1 MYKKVFFI
9 LALLCAVVQGAWAW
23 SGSGTADSPYI
34 LSTGDDWATFVT
46 QVNAG
51 TDANKH
57 YKLADTWDNST
68 NAVTVAV
75 GTEAHPFAGTFDG
88 NGKTLCV
95 DITDTDTQNH
105 GTAPFRHVKGAT
117 IKNLTVEGSVTG
129 MRHAAG
135 LAGIVHEGTTTVSGC
150 VVKTTVN
157 NSLTS
162 TDDGYIGGVI
172 GHGTSATIVIEN
184 TVFSG
189 YLNNTN
195 NYAGGLVGWSGAN
208 ITFINSFFTGTHGNG
223 LFHPIALHHKDDRP
237 KYFNFGA
244 YYISTT
250 PPTVIDNQ
258 IIGLAGK
265 PVYKE
270 KPSGDNYTKITAA
283 DDAEYYVEA
292 LSYIVRSWDAEN
304 KKVVSTLTPC
314 PTYTVLSGNHEDDW
328 IALYDGYYVVKSNTK
343 YKVLNIMGDDVHL
356 ILADGALLECVH
368 VKLEGNHKLYIY
380 SDSEEGTGR
389 LFQKNYHT
397 SSPAVETGAPTLT
410 DILIDGEYNDA
421 AGIGGDEDTDMGSLY
436 VHGGIVEAT
445 NGGTGAAIGGGNDA
459 SIGGEVVIYGGK
471 VTAQSI
477 NTTHNGAGIGGGLYR
492 SQGGPVTIYGGTVV
506 ARGGSKSAG
515 IGGGEDGDYG
525 NGGHGGTV
533 TIYGGDVTASSE
545 EYGAGIGG
553 GNDGN
558 GGTVTIYGGDV
569 KATGGETAACI
580 GGGEDGDQG
589 GAVKIYGGNV
599 TASVKNNNPT
609 YHAFCNAIGGGKSG
623 KGGEVHFLG
632 GQITLLGGKRAR
644 AVGGGK
650 SLGTIKFGD
659 NMKVSAGNGY
669 QSIERIFTNGER
681 EAACQWR
688 NYAIIQPC
696 DHTTPI
702 EGDDKTEAITYSI
715 DDEIYHTKHCRYC
728 NTTWQEEH
736 QGTDCVCGKT
746 SFYRFTVHHPG
757 TAKDTYGESST
768 IAIGASSDFYLPGCK
783 NVPEGYIFKGWEMN
797 PEEVGRWA
805 AVRGGDQSADIN
817 MPAGTSVKTY
827 LGQDKEVHFYARF
840 LYDFTPTWTWAENGS
855 SASVTLSHK
864 DLEGVTLSSTDATP
878 KVSIEQEVLKDEA
891 DNAIGT
897 RYTATCIYE
906 LNGYEYTFTDNY
918 DILDVPATV
927 DISLRDNA
935 DNSEIINKNYECPV
949 NATLTGRT
957 LYKDGSWNTLC
968 LPFDLVLEGSPLAGA
983 TVKTLESSDY
993 NSENGTLT
1001 LNFTT
1006 DNLTTLSA
1014 GTPYLVKWDKPDNYT
1029 AYDGS
1034 NASTC
1039 SDIVAPTFSGVT
1051 VSTIG
1056 GGHADT
1062 HYVDFVGS
1070 FSPVSLTANDKTVL
1084 YLGAS
1089 NKLYYPSQNRT
1100 MGSCRA
1106 VFRLHN
1112 GLTAGDLP
1120 TPGQANAR
1128 AFVLNFGDGE
1138 ATGIVDAKADS
1149 SLFTLHSSLK
1159 EGWYDS
1165 LSILHLKK
1173 AGTTCRAAVSLA
1185 SPPPEVYI

>member
-1 MYKKVFFI
+1 MNKKVFFI

-46 QVNAG
+46 RVNAG
-51 TDANKH
+51 TDADKH

-250 PPTVIDNQ
+250 PPTVVDNQ

-397 SSPAVETGAPTLT
+397 SSPVVETGAPTLT

-477 NTTHNGAGIGGGLYR
+477 NTTHNGAGIGGGLFR

-558 GGTVTIYGGDV
+558 GGTVTIYGGVV

-632 GQITLLGGKRAR
+632 GQITLLGGKKAR

-669 QSIERIFTNGER
+669 QSIERVFTSGER

-696 DHTTPI
+696 DHTTPT
-702 EGDDKTEAITYSI
+702 EGDKTEAITYSI
-715 DDEIYHTKHCRYC
+715 DDDTYHTKHCRYC

-736 QGTDCVCGKT
+736 EGTICSKCGKT
-746 SFYRFTVHHPG
+746 SFYQFTVHHPG
-757 TAKDTYGESST
+757 TEKDTYGESST
-768 IAIGASSDFYLPGCK
+768 IAVGASMDFYLPGCK

-797 PEEVGRWA
+797 PAPNDVNRWA
-805 AVRGGDQSADIN
+805 AVRGGDQSADTN
-817 MPAGTSVKTY
+817 MPAGTSVKVY
-827 LGQDKEVHFYARF
+827 LGQDKEVNFYARF

-864 DLEGVTLSSTDATP
+864 DLNAVTLSSTISSADLMET
-878 KVSIEQEVLKDEA
+878 VTIVNDDETTSEQEVK
-891 DNAIGT
+891 IGT
-897 RYTATCIYE
+897 RYTATCTYE
-906 LNGYEYTFTDNY
+906 LNGYEYTFADNH
-918 DILDVPATV
+918 DIIDVPETA
-927 DISLRDNA
+927 DITLKDNA
-935 DNSEIINKNYECPV
+935 DNSETISGKYNCPV

-968 LPFDLVLEGSPLAGA
+968 LPFDLVLEDSPLAGA

-993 NSENGTLT
+993 DISTGELT

-1006 DNLTTLSA
+1006 GSLTTLRA
-1014 GTPYLVKWDKPDNYT
+1014 GTPYLVKWESGENLVNP
-1029 AYDGS
+1029 
-1034 NASTC
+1034 
-1039 SDIVAPTFSGVT
+1039 VFSGVT

-1056 GGHADT
+1056 GSHADT

-1070 FSPVSLTANDKTVL
+1070 FSPVSLEADDKTVL

-1089 NKLYYPSQNRT
+1089 NKLYYPSQDRT

-1112 GLTAGDLP
+1112 GLTVGDLP

-1138 ATGIVDAKADS
+1138 ATGIVDAEADS
-1149 SLFTLHSSLK
+1149 SFFTLHSSLK
-1159 EGWYDS
+1159 EGWYDMQGRR
-1165 LSILHLKK
+1165 LSGKPTEK
-1173 AGTTCRAAVSLA
+1173 G
-1185 SPPPEVYI
+1185 VYINNGKKIVIK

>member
-1 MYKKVFFI
+1 MNKKVFLIF
-9 LALLCAVVQGAWAW
+9 ALLCAVAHGAWAW

-34 LSTGDDWATFVT
+34 LSTGDDWATFVN

-51 TDANKH
+51 TDAGKH

-95 DITDTDTQNH
+95 SITDTDTQNH

-162 TDDGYIGGVI
+162 TDDGFIGGVI

-195 NYAGGLVGWSGAN
+195 YYAGGLVGWGGAN

-265 PVYKE
+265 PVYKD

-314 PTYTVLSGNHEDDW
+314 PAYTVLSGNHEDDW

-389 LFQKNYHT
+389 LYQKNYQT
-397 SSPAVETGAPTLT
+397 RSPAVESGAPTLT

-421 AGIGGDEDTDMGSLY
+421 AGIGGGEDNNMGSLY

-445 NGGTGAAIGGGNDA
+445 NGGTGAAIGGGNEG

-477 NTTHNGAGIGGGLYR
+477 NTTHNGAGIGGGLYT

-696 DHTTPI
+696 DHTTPT

-715 DDEIYHTKHCRYC
+715 DNEIYHTKHCRYC

-736 QGTDCVCGKT
+736 EGTICSKCGKT
-746 SFYRFTVHHPG
+746 SYYLFTVHHPG
-757 TAKDTYGESST
+757 TDKDTYGESST
-768 IAIGASSDFYLPGCK
+768 IAVGASMDFYLPGCK
-783 NVPEGYIFKGWEMN
+783 NVPDGYTFKGWEMN
-797 PEEVGRWA
+797 PATDDVNRWA

-840 LYDFTPTWTWAENGS
+840 LYDFTPTWTWVENGS

-864 DLEGVTLSSTDATP
+864 DIDTDVTPSSTDATP
-878 KVSIEQEVLKDEA
+878 KVTIESADLMETVTIINDDESTSEQKVT
-891 DNAIGT
+891 IGT

-906 LNGYEYTFTDNY
+906 LNGYEYTFTDTY
-918 DILDVPATV
+918 DILDVPETV
-927 DISLRDNA
+927 NISLQDNA
-935 DNSEIINKNYECPV
+935 DNSETISGKYNCPV

-968 LPFDLVLEGSPLAGA
+968 LPFDLTIAGSPLAGA
-983 TVKTLESSDY
+983 TVNTLESSSYD
-993 NSENGTLT
+993 SSTGTLT

-1006 DNLTTLSA
+1006 GSLTTLSA
-1014 GTPYLVKWDKPDNYT
+1014 GIPYLVKWESGENLVNP
-1029 AYDGS
+1029 
-1034 NASTC
+1034 
-1039 SDIVAPTFSGVT
+1039 VFSGVT
-1051 VSTIG
+1051 ISAIEG
-1056 GGHADT
+1056 GSAGSM
-1062 HYVDFVGS
+1062 YVDFVGS
-1070 FSPVSLTANDKTVL
+1070 FSPVDIEANDYAVL
-1084 YLGAS
+1084 YLGNG
-1089 NKLYYPSQNRT
+1089 NKLYYPTKNRT

-1112 GLTAGDLP
+1112 GLTVGNPTAG
-1120 TPGQANAR
+1120 AR
-1128 AFVLNFGDGE
+1128 VTSFVMNLGDDE
-1138 ATGIVDAKADS
+1138 TTGITTTNYANYTNKTDA
-1149 SLFTLHSSLK
+1149 
-1159 EGWYDS
+1159 WYDLQGRRVS
-1165 LSILHLKK
+1165 GKPTAKGLYINNGKK
-1173 AGTTCRAAVSLA
+1173 IV
-1185 SPPPEVYI
+1185 IK